1 MLSTSHVSLSVV
13 ASLFAQQA
21 ISPPES
27 ASAQPIELAQLVEQ
41 LLPAEGATQLGWTA
55 GPDMPI
61 VWITPDPAPTGEH
74 VGFARVT
81 VAGRVSTVE
90 DRGPRELAWS
100 VVVRPDLIKIEP
112 GTPQIYCFGST
123 FTGCSFTAEE
133 ALSSPSLSLRP
144 ICADDFGGFSR
155 VEVFEATAEGRR
167 AFVRHTLSGDAEGA
181 NAWLEISLTPLPC
194 EI

>member
-1 MLSTSHVSLSVV
+1 MTL
-13 ASLFAQQA
+13 LFATLIASVLARQDV
-21 ISPPES
+21 SPPEA
-27 ASAQPIELAQLVEQ
+27 ASAQPVELSRLVERLLPTEGSAQLGGT
-41 LLPAEGATQLGWTA
+41 LAMDA
-55 GPDMPI
+55 PI
-61 VWITPDPAPTGEH
+61 VWITPASASER
-74 VGFARVT
+74 VGLARVT
-81 VAGRVSTVE
+81 VAGRTSTVE

-181 NAWLEISLTPLPC
+181 NAWLEISLTQLPC

>member
-1 MLSTSHVSLSVV
+1 MTLTALAIANFALAQPVV
-13 ASLFAQQA
+13 
-21 ISPPES
+21 SPPEA
-27 ASAQPIELAQLVEQ
+27 ASAQPIELPALVER
-41 LLPAEGATQLGWTA
+41 LLPAGGATELGGTSA
-55 GPDMPI
+55 MEAPI
-61 VWITPDPAPTGEH
+61 VWITPNGASEH
-74 VGFARVT
+74 IGLARVT
-81 VAGRVSTVE
+81 VGGRVSTVE
-90 DRGPRELAWS
+90 DQGERELAWS
-100 VVVRPDLIKIEP
+100 VVARPDLIKIEP

-155 VEVFEATAEGRR
+155 VEVFEAAAEGRR

-181 NAWLEISLTPLPC
+181 NAWLEISLTQLPC